1 MKMRNKE
8 NKSKKKITKLIKKKY
23 KKDLKSITEIFLR
36 IRNLKNEITLTLET
50 KIEKD
55 REKKKKRIYYKKFT
69 IKRIC

>member
-55 REKKKKRIYYKKFT
+55 REKKKNLL
-69 IKRIC
+69 